1 MKITE
6 IDYRSDFTLRISV
19 KDMLQ
24 KPLALKDYD
33 FEGVIT
39 SGANSATF
47 TFGRTENQCTPNCY
61 VDDDDVIVCKFDN
74 HGLQPGRLILT
85 FSIYVPDASYPDG
98 TRKDVAERRL
108 DVKLVDGK
116 CPIEYPTIEAE
127 LILPTLKGDKG
138 DKGDRGEQGLQGI

>member
-39 SGANSATF
+39 SGANSATY
-47 TFGRTENQCTPNCY
+47 TFGRTES
-61 VDDDDVIVCKFDN
+61 
-74 HGLQPGRLILT
+74 L
-85 FSIYVPDASYPDG
+85 
-98 TRKDVAERRL
+98 RRAL
-108 DVKLVDGK
+108 
-116 CPIEYPTIEAE
+116 
-127 LILPTLKGDKG
+127 
-138 DKGDRGEQGLQGI
+138 